1 MDILLY
7 IIIGVLIGGFCLYFY
22 LRPKLLVSKELN
34 ESIIKTNKQ
43 LEKDYNSNLKLLE
56 KIKSEIK
63 AIEANK
69 TDIQLDIEIL
79 KEREQSVKNNIENLE
94 DYFNNVS
101 KAMYQKSYD
110 LASAK
115 MELSAEKLSEE
126 FQQAQENVKQEYLNT
141 LTDCVKDFT
150 FEIENKQKELNKI
163 KNQLKDIQNKVDNAV
178 EAAKRAEELRQ
189 EKDFYKLQLSDI
201 DIQEIEK
208 LREVAPYLRDSEPLN
223 KVIWKVYYEKPYSD
237 LIGRI
242 IGNNVY
248 SGIYKITNIEN
259 EMCYVGQAV
268 NIADRWKQHIK
279 RGIGA
284 ETPTKNKLYP
294 AMQKYGVENFT
305 FEVIEKC
312 DKKLLNEREDYWQE
326 FFHAKDFGYSIK

>member
-22 LRPKLLVSKELN
+22 LRPKLLVSEELN
-34 ESIIKTNKQ
+34 EAIIETNKQ
-43 LEKDYNSNLKLLE
+43 LEEDYNSNLKLLE
-56 KIKSEIK
+56 KIKSEIS
-63 AIEANK
+63 AIEVNK
-69 TDIQLDIEIL
+69 SDIQLDIEIL

-101 KAMYQKSYD
+101 KVMYQKSYD
-110 LASAK
+110 LASAE

-163 KNQLKDIQNKVDNAV
+163 ENQLKDIQNKVDNAV

-208 LREVAPYLRDSEPLN
+208 LREVASYLRDSEPLN
-223 KVIWKVYYEKPYSD
+223 KVIWKVYYEKPYTD

-305 FEVIEKC
+305 FEIIEKC

>member
-34 ESIIKTNKQ
+34 ESIIETNKQ

-63 AIEANK
+63 TIEANK

-101 KAMYQKSYD
+101 KVMYQKSYD
-110 LASAK
+110 LASTK

-150 FEIENKQKELNKI
+150 FEIENKQKKLNKI
-163 KNQLKDIQNKVDNAV
+163 ENQLKDIQNKVDNAV

-268 NIADRWKQHIK
+268 
-279 RGIGA
+279 
-284 ETPTKNKLYP
+284 KNWPMKNFSQLLL
-294 AMQKYGVENFT
+294 GV
-305 FEVIEKC
+305 
-312 DKKLLNEREDYWQE
+312 Y
-326 FFHAKDFGYSIK
+326 

>member
-22 LRPKLLVSKELN
+22 LRPKIKNNQELDKN
-34 ESIIKTNKQ
+34 IIKQNEINKEIFDNLQQEINILNNKKEEIKNSIKDLQEQAEESVKSLYEKSYELASTQ
-43 LEKDYNSNLKLLE
+43 LEHSVEKMSNK
-56 KIKSEIK
+56 
-63 AIEANK
+63 
-69 TDIQLDIEIL
+69 
-79 KEREQSVKNNIENLE
+79 
-94 DYFNNVS
+94 Y
-101 KAMYQKSYD
+101 
-110 LASAK
+110 
-115 MELSAEKLSEE
+115 
-126 FQQAQENVKQEYLNT
+126 QQAQKEAEEEYLNT
-141 LTDCVKDFT
+141 LTECLKDFT

-163 KNQLKDIQNKVDNAV
+163 ENQLKDIQSKVDNAV

-268 NIADRWKQHIK
+268 
-279 RGIGA
+279 
-284 ETPTKNKLYP
+284 KNWPMKNFSQLLL
-294 AMQKYGVENFT
+294 GV
-305 FEVIEKC
+305 
-312 DKKLLNEREDYWQE
+312 Y
-326 FFHAKDFGYSIK
+326 

>member
-34 ESIIKTNKQ
+34 ESIIETNKQ

-63 AIEANK
+63 TIEANK

-110 LASAK
+110 LASTK

-163 KNQLKDIQNKVDNAV
+163 ENQLKDIQNKVDNAV

-268 NIADRWKQHIK
+268 
-279 RGIGA
+279 
-284 ETPTKNKLYP
+284 KNWPMKNFSQLLL
-294 AMQKYGVENFT
+294 GV
-305 FEVIEKC
+305 
-312 DKKLLNEREDYWQE
+312 Y
-326 FFHAKDFGYSIK
+326 

>member
-22 LRPKLLVSKELN
+22 LRPRLLASEELN
-34 ESIIKTNKQ
+34 EAIIETNKQ
-43 LEKDYNSNLKLLE
+43 LEKDYDSNLKLLE
-56 KIKSEIK
+56 KIKSEIRT
-63 AIEANK
+63 IEVNK
-69 TDIQLDIEIL
+69 SDIQLDIEIL

-101 KAMYQKSYD
+101 KVMYQKSYD
-110 LASAK
+110 LASAE

-163 KNQLKDIQNKVDNAV
+163 ENQLKDIQNKVDNAV

-208 LREVAPYLRDSEPLN
+208 LREVASYLRDSEPLN
-223 KVIWKVYYEKPYSD
+223 KVIWKVYYEKPYTD

-305 FEVIEKC
+305 FEIIEKC
-312 DKKLLNEREDYWQE
+312 DKNLLNEREDYWQE

>member
-22 LRPKLLVSKELN
+22 LRPKLLVSEELN
-34 ESIIKTNKQ
+34 ESIIETNKQ

-56 KIKSEIK
+56 KIKSEIS
-63 AIEANK
+63 AIEVNK
-69 TDIQLDIEIL
+69 SDIQLDIEIL

-101 KAMYQKSYD
+101 KVMYQKSYD
-110 LASAK
+110 LASAE

-163 KNQLKDIQNKVDNAV
+163 ENQLKDIQNKVDNAV

-208 LREVAPYLRDSEPLN
+208 LREVASYLRDSEPLN
-223 KVIWKVYYEKPYSD
+223 KVIWKVYYEKPYTD

-305 FEVIEKC
+305 FEIIEKC

>member
-268 NIADRWKQHIK
+268 
-279 RGIGA
+279 
-284 ETPTKNKLYP
+284 KNWPMKNFSQLLL
-294 AMQKYGVENFT
+294 GV
-305 FEVIEKC
+305 
-312 DKKLLNEREDYWQE
+312 Y
-326 FFHAKDFGYSIK
+326 

>member
-7 IIIGVLIGGFCLYFY
+7 IIIGILIGGFCLYFY

-34 ESIIKTNKQ
+34 ESIIETNKQ

-141 LTDCVKDFT
+141 LADCVKDFT

-268 NIADRWKQHIK
+268 NIADRLKQHIK